1 MDLKG
6 LLGRF
11 TAAVEKGDGKALA
24 QLFAEDGVYV
34 DGFYGPFQGRAKI
47 EEMIRD
53 HFCGHAKDFKWD
65 MLDPVCDG
73 KTGYARY
80 MFSYVSTMPESA
92 GKKVVFDGMCKLELD
107 AKGQIKRYTEQ
118 FDAGVALSQLG
129 YAAERILKIE
139 QKRARAVANDPA
151 AKRHVA

>member
-11 TAAVEKGDGKALA
+11 TAAVEKGDGHALA
-24 QLFAEDGVYV
+24 ALFTPDGVYV
-34 DGFYGPFQGRAKI
+34 DGFYGPFEGRDKI
-47 EEMIRD
+47 AHMIHD
-53 HFCGHAKDFKWD
+53 HFCGNARDFKWD
-65 MLDPVCDG
+65 MLDPVSDG

-80 MFSYVSTMPESA
+80 MFSYVSTMPETA
-92 GKKVVFDGMCKLELD
+92 GKKVIFDGMCKLELE
-107 AKGQIKRYTEQ
+107 GGLIKRYTEQ

-129 YAAERILKIE
+129 FAAERILKIE
-139 QKRARAVANDPA
+139 QKRARQVAADPA

>member
-11 TAAVEKGDGKALA
+11 TAAVEKGDGEALA
-24 QLFAEDGVYV
+24 ALFTPDGVYV

-47 EEMIRD
+47 AAMIRE

-65 MLDPVCDG
+65 MLDPVSDG
-73 KTGYARY
+73 RIGYARY
-80 MFSYVSTMPESA
+80 VFSYTSTMPESA
-92 GKKVVFDGMCKLELD
+92 GKRVIFDGMCKLELD
-107 AKGQIKRYTEQ
+107 GGLIERYTEL

-139 QKRARAVANDPA
+139 QKRARQVANDPA
-151 AKRHVA
+151 AKRHAI

>member
-34 DGFYGPFQGRAKI
+34 DGFYGPFAGRAKI

-65 MLDPVCDG
+65 MLDPVTDG
-73 KTGYARY
+73 KIGYARY
-80 MFSYVSTMPESA
+80 MFSYVSTMPDTA
-92 GKKVVFDGMCKLELD
+92 GKKVIFDGMCKLELD
-107 AKGQIKRYTEQ
+107 EKGQIKRYTEQ

>member
-1 MDLKG
+1 MDLRN

-11 TAAVEKGDGKALA
+11 TAAVEKGNGAALA
-24 QLFAEDGVYV
+24 ALFTPDGVYV
-34 DGFYGPFQGRAKI
+34 DGFYGPFQGRDKI
-47 EEMIRD
+47 AEMIRE

-65 MLDPVCDG
+65 MLDPVSDG

-92 GKKVVFDGMCKLELD
+92 GKRVIFDGMCKLELE
-107 AKGQIKRYTEQ
+107 GGLIKRYTEQ

-139 QKRARAVANDPA
+139 QKRARQVAADPA